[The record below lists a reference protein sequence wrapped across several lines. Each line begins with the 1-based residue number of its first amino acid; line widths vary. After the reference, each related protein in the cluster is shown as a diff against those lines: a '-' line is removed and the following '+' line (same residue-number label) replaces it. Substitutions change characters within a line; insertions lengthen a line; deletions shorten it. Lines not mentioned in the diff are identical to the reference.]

1 MKKFLTKILLVLP
14 LTILSIQVAKSQ
26 EVEARIE
33 NFRIRLNGGSKYTQ
47 TPTVLL
53 EIMAS
58 GEPREMR
65 ISNHEDFKDNSS
77 WIPFK
82 GNVGQWSFSN
92 GEGEKTIYVQLKDKF
107 GNITPVMKES
117 VIVDRTPPSNPS
129 IKIIAEKGFVNNPNK
144 EVTLELSADDAKYMM
159 ISNSRGFIKARW
171 QAFRNSTKWNLEGNA
186 DGMREVYVKFMDEAK
201 NETQVISAQ
210 ILVDS
215 EPPLDV
221 KVLIN
226 AGQKVTND
234 KNGKA
239 SLTLFARGAS
249 HMKVSTDTTF
259 AGVDWIPYATSMEWK
274 LSQQGKNV
282 VYAKFKDQS
291 NNESKIASNEIT
303 WDSTPPEDCSITI
316 NDGAKYTEDID
327 RNVNLK
333 LKAKGAIF
341 MMISNNADFT
351 NAGWIPYKENYR
363 WQLTPG
369 NGEKK
374 VYVRFKDENGN
385 ETDVFVGTINQAI

>member
-1 MKKFLTKILLVLP
+1 
-14 LTILSIQVAKSQ
+14 
-26 EVEARIE
+26 
-33 NFRIRLNGGSKYTQ
+33 
-47 TPTVLL
+47 
-53 EIMAS
+53 
-58 GEPREMR
+58 
-65 ISNHEDFKDNSS
+65 
-77 WIPFK
+77 
-82 GNVGQWSFSN
+82 
-92 GEGEKTIYVQLKDKF
+92 
-107 GNITPVMKES
+107 
-117 VIVDRTPPSNPS
+117 
-129 IKIIAEKGFVNNPNK
+129 
-144 EVTLELSADDAKYMM
+144 
-159 ISNSRGFIKARW
+159 
-171 QAFRNSTKWNLEGNA
+171 
-186 DGMREVYVKFMDEAK
+186 MDEAK